1 MDEIEKYSAEDIDYD
16 TDLVAGTAF
25 RNFGIKYLFPW
36 QRMVIAN
43 ILEAFDIRVKKTDE
57 EDEKD
62 PAENED
68 SYVKGKQIVLLP
80 TGAGKSLCFLV
91 PAVVLP
97 GITMVIYPLLALMTD
112 QYRRMTEGSLQ
123 AVMFRGGQSPE
134 ERKESFEKL
143 QSGQA
148 KVIIANPEVL
158 QDKKLLEK
166 IKALNVCHVAIDESH
181 CVSEW
186 GDTFRPSYL
195 TLGDVLTY
203 LQPPVVTAFTATASP
218 TVLSRI
224 AEILF
229 NGEAHVVRSEAD
241 RQNIH
246 YFVRYTAAKKKEAL
260 ILAATE
266 LRPLIIFCG
275 TRNRT
280 EEMSRELNACFGD
293 DFSRFYHAGLEKSE
307 KDKIEKWFYES
318 KNGVLCGTCA
328 YGMGIDK
335 KDIHTVIHLDPPQTA
350 EAYIQEAGRGGRDG
364 SIAKAILL
372 WSPEDSLNTSHFTSG
387 SREAVLRDFAE
398 TKECRRQVLLDA
410 LGAEKAVCSGCDTC
424 NLRDTLKKAEHMKGR
439 EKRKILLP
447 FTAEK
452 PDYEIAFN
460 LIRKG
465 NHFYTAESIE
475 EELFERMNR
484 DSVKKIQKKI
494 WTHMD
499 VQNVIQNL
507 EISGR
512 IYKDKFFWKNCYSTS
527 SSVSSAGASAGSGL
541 GA

>member
-424 NLRDTLKKAEHMKGR
+424 NLRDALKKAEHMKGQ